1 MLNKSASRLL
11 LLLCSAGLLA
21 SCSVLDSAREQ
32 REAEEAIEREGR
44 IKMVLADEALEPA
57 IELADLTIELPEASP
72 RPSWPQSGGAASKAV
87 GHVSAA
93 VNFEIDWRVSSGQG
107 SDGRSALI
115 TPPVT
120 SESAIFVIDS
130 AQVLR
135 AHSIIDGQLLWQKR
149 LESGSGRDRV
159 GIGSG
164 IAYGDG
170 KLAIA
175 SGFGFVAAY
184 DAATGDLIWK
194 TETEG
199 PMTGSPTIKDGR
211 VFVSSNNNEILAF
224 SYADGRV
231 LWSDQAI
238 SESARVLSSPSVAA
252 IEEIVVVPFSSG
264 EVISYL
270 AANGRRLWTDALAS
284 AGNFTPISAINDIG
298 ARPVLGGGMV
308 FAASQSGVMAGI
320 EGRTGNRMWQ
330 QPLGATQAPALIGGY
345 LFVVSVDAELVCI
358 DAASGQIVWVRQ
370 LEQFKNSRKKQGRIT
385 YSGPLLASGKLVL
398 ASSRGDLL
406 ALDPQTGADLNRLS
420 IGDDVYIEP
429 IAAQGRIIILTDK
442 GRLVAID

>member
-1 MLNKSASRLL
+1 MFNKSASRLFWV
-11 LLLCSAGLLA
+11 LCSAGVLA
-21 SCSVLDSAREQ
+21 SCSVLDDARAQ

-57 IELADLTIELPEASP
+57 LELADLTIELPDAAP
-72 RPSWPQSGGAASKAV
+72 VLSWPQSGGTASKAI

-93 VNFEIDWRVSSGQG
+93 ANFAFDWRVNAGEG
-107 SDGRSALI
+107 SNGRSALI
-115 TPPVT
+115 TPPVS
-120 SESAIFVIDS
+120 SETAVFVIDS
-130 AQVLR
+130 AQVLS
-135 AHSIIDGQLLWQKR
+135 AHAISDGQLLWRKP

-170 KLAIA
+170 KLVIA
-175 SGFGFVAAY
+175 SGFGFVATY

-194 TETEG
+194 TDTEG

-211 VFVSSNNNEILAF
+211 VFVSSNNNEIMAF

-252 IEEIVVVPFSSG
+252 IEDIVVVPFSSG

-320 EGRTGNRMWQ
+320 DGRTGNRLWQ

-345 LFVVSVDAELVCI
+345 LFVISVDAEVACI
-358 DAASGQIVWVRQ
+358 DAATGQIVWVRQ
-370 LEQFKNSRKKQGRIT
+370 LEQYRNTKKKQGRIT
-385 YSGPLLASGKLVL
+385 YSGPLMASDKLVL
-398 ASSRGDLL
+398 ASSRGEVL

-429 IAAQGRIIILTDK
+429 IAAQGRIIILTDE
-442 GRLVAID
+442 GRLVAIN